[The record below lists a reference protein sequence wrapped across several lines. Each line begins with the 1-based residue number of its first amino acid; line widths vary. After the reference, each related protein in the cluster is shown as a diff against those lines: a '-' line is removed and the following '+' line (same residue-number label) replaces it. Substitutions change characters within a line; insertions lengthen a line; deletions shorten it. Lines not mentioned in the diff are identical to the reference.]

1 MLNSSLER
9 AGEVVYSW
17 EDGSVVL
24 FVLRN
29 REKERVKKEGR
40 AMPSG
45 STTWHGACVAGSP
58 GAEGR
63 EDKAEKVMRA
73 KLHQSTAPAEPQN
86 RSKGVSQDEAT
97 ERCKPTKQH

>member
-1 MLNSSLER
+1 M
-9 AGEVVYSW
+9 VYSW

-45 STTWHGACVAGSP
+45 STTWHGACELEV
-58 GAEGR
+58 R
-63 EDKAEKVMRA
+63 EQR
-73 KLHQSTAPAEPQN
+73 
-86 RSKGVSQDEAT
+86 G
-97 ERCKPTKQH
+97 ERIRQKR